1 MGIDIELINQKF
13 GLIPL
18 IELEKNPEF
27 YTAVCLTGENM
38 SRFLSR
44 RYSLAKPTIKV
55 DGSKPELVEVKMVNG
70 FSQEKTLLTI
80 ERNVWTQEKATTSS
94 FTICIKDE
102 KEPISTIEDDIMQ
115 LLDIREWK
123 FPDEIRNRPFSD
135 FVTEKSPYCFD
146 IQIKVDTLTT
156 YADFPIHVLLDWVS
170 ISDAFKELAR
180 LHKKANGANKT
191 IDELYTMIPKEED
204 ALPYALRYKAEMENL
219 PYVSQVNHI

>member
-18 IELEKNPEF
+18 TELEKNPEF

-44 RYSLAKPTIKV
+44 RYSLAKPTIKI

-102 KEPISTIEDDIMQ
+102 KEPIS
-115 LLDIREWK
+115 
-123 FPDEIRNRPFSD
+123 N
-135 FVTEKSPYCFD
+135 
-146 IQIKVDTLTT
+146 
-156 YADFPIHVLLDWVS
+156 
-170 ISDAFKELAR
+170 
-180 LHKKANGANKT
+180 
-191 IDELYTMIPKEED
+191 
-204 ALPYALRYKAEMENL
+204 
-219 PYVSQVNHI
+219 